1 MTVLCEHGAT
11 EISLPFKINVQTAF
25 VQSILASII
34 LLPLL
39 ISLLL
44 TLLDFSP
51 ASKIHA
57 LFFSV
62 SHELKQILSQAV
74 TRAGD
79 LTLLQSV
86 QSSCNSHHVTFK
98 NRLLLLSMY
107 YVGCLPSMPLITQ
120 GCGKKWV
127 MLWFYSIRHRIS
139 MITVALVFK
148 NPLNLA
154 NQIKF

>member
-11 EISLPFKINVQTAF
+11 EISLPFKINKNVQTAF

-86 QSSCNSHHVTFK
+86 QSSCNSPHVTFK
-98 NRLLLLSMY
+98 YRLLLLSMY
-107 YVGCLPSMPLITQ
+107 YIGCLPSMHLITQ
-120 GCGKKWV
+120 GCGKK
-127 MLWFYSIRHRIS
+127 MSN
-139 MITVALVFK
+139 ALVL
-148 NPLNLA
+148 LNKTQDQHDYSGLSIQESFEFGKP
-154 NQIKF
+154 N